1 MLDHNDVNIIDD
13 GADFDDDV
21 DQMDDDDSDEQ
32 DGEGRPLNRQT
43 DNMGAADYDQE
54 QMMRE
59 MHPDEMDNAYGDEII
74 NHQNSSNFNMDQND
88 DEGLGQLHDQ
98 LENLDQED
106 DEDD

>member
-13 GADFDDDV
+13 GADFDDDA
-21 DQMDDDDSDEQ
+21 DQMDDSGQ

-74 NHQNSSNFNMDQND
+74 NHQNSSNFNMDQNEED
-88 DEGLGQLHDQ
+88 GLGQLHE
-98 LENLDQED
+98 LENLGQE

>member
-13 GADFDDDV
+13 GADFDDDA
-21 DQMDDDDSDEQ
+21 DQMDDSDQ

-74 NHQNSSNFNMDQND
+74 NHQNSSNFNMDQNEED
-88 DEGLGQLHDQ
+88 GLGQLHE
-98 LENLDQED
+98 LENLGQE